1 MITPTNASLRRESL
15 TGLPA
20 AGTPAAIAQSITG
33 RPYISWSQVQQY
45 QMCLRAF
52 EFKYVL
58 KAEPNFVPSSLI
70 FGSAMHEAFAQV
82 HTAQLEGIPI
92 PTPEELNQRLSNAM
106 NSTLSCQFAIQK
118 QNLQHN
124 CILSVCE

>member
-1 MITPTNASLRRESL
+1 MKSSAYSSPTRRATSIATYRSAQKSTNRIANGAGEVSLMITPTNASLRRESL

-45 QMCLRAF
+45 QMCPRAF

-58 KAEPNFVPSSLI
+58 KAE
-70 FGSAMHEAFAQV
+70 
-82 HTAQLEGIPI
+82 
-92 PTPEELNQRLSNAM
+92 
-106 NSTLSCQFAIQK
+106 
-118 QNLQHN
+118 
-124 CILSVCE
+124 